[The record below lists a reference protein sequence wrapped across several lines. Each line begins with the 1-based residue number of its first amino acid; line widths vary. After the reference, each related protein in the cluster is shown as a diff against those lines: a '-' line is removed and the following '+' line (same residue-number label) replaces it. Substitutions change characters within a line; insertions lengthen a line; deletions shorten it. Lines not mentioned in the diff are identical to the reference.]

1 MKSFKKWTKT
11 IEDQGNKQIKATEDH
26 GKLVES
32 NELIYKD
39 FNIDR
44 DSIPPQF
51 GI

>member
-1 MKSFKKWTKT
+1 M

-44 DSIPPQF
+44 DSIPPQEQKKIF
-51 GI
+51 